1 MKHLPEIT
9 VANWFAYH
17 PPSHSGIVAAHE
29 FVRERYHQLAAQMNA
44 LLPEGPD
51 KTVAL
56 RAIRD
61 AAMQANAAIACAQ
74 ELHPFAA
81 TDVLTKPAPVYV
93 NVLADPDSVA
103 LLKRGIETALTT
115 AFGGITAEQLALF
128 SETFAAT
135 IGMEPEVPDEPR

>member
-1 MKHLPEIT
+1 MSTFLSDDQ

-17 PPSHSGIVAAHE
+17 PPTTAAIRDAHE
-29 FVRERYHQLAAQMNA
+29 RVRAEYGALAASMNS

-74 ELHPFAA
+74 RVHE
-81 TDVLTKPAPVYV
+81 
-93 NVLADPDSVA
+93 
-103 LLKRGIETALTT
+103 G
-115 AFGGITAEQLALF
+115 
-128 SETFAAT
+128 
-135 IGMEPEVPDEPR
+135 